1 MRLAVAT
8 ALAILL
14 AAPSSWGHSFPPVR
28 TVVVQVERCEVVLL
42 VGYRPGTGE
51 AGGSM
56 LTRAATQPKSQG
68 LEALRAMLTQQ
79 AMAPLAV
86 SVDGVALVPTKVR
99 AKIGTEPGGA
109 RPMVVLLVSYALREG
124 ATLQISSR
132 DTRTTRISWADRD
145 SRRVVAPNAPA
156 QGRWFAG
163 VASFLLPLQASPGG
177 SPCVTSPS
185 SLPLSAR

>member
-1 MRLAVAT
+1 VRLAVAT
-8 ALAILL
+8 ALAIML
-14 AAPSSWGHSFPPVR
+14 AAPSSWGHSFQPVR

-51 AGGSM
+51 ASDAV
-56 LTRAATQPKSQG
+56 LTRAATQPKAQG

-109 RPMVVLLVSYALREG
+109 RPMVVLLVSYALPDG
-124 ATLQISSR
+124 AALQISSR
-132 DTRTTRISWADRD
+132 ETRTTRISWADRD
-145 SRRVVAPNAPA
+145 SRRVPVANAPA

-163 VASFLLPLQASPGG
+163 VASFLLPLRAGG
-177 SPCVTSPS
+177 SPCVTSPFS
-185 SLPLSAR
+185 PPPSAR